1 MNRFLI
7 AGIFPTFC
15 LNLGIAS
22 AAPFAMN
29 GLEALPRSLPPRCE
43 PLARIPASAMIATP
57 TFAAH
62 LSVANCMAEA
72 AMNDLKLTIDDAS
85 IARLDAAVAPAVALL
100 DRVIQVGDPY
110 WKLVAEDAKRDLYL
124 GMIVR
129 ERSIPGLDL
138 VAHEALEAKLAP
150 WQAQEEHAIVAM
162 AKLGREHPGL
172 AERDAV
178 IAGVYQRIGEE
189 RVAGV
194 AMRSR

>member
-1 MNRFLI
+1 
-7 AGIFPTFC
+7 
-15 LNLGIAS
+15 
-22 AAPFAMN
+22 
-29 GLEALPRSLPPRCE
+29 
-43 PLARIPASAMIATP
+43 
-57 TFAAH
+57 
-62 LSVANCMAEA
+62 
-72 AMNDLKLTIDDAS
+72 MNDLKLTIDDAS